1 MPHTATTPMFATTDL
16 CDAHEERLIAGEL
29 RVLHPA
35 FRAFGKRARF
45 AGPVATVRCFE
56 DNSMVRAALETPGK
70 GRVLVV
76 DGGGSLRCALLGDML
91 ATQARDQGWS
101 GVIVFGC
108 VRDSAILATLDLGV
122 MALAATPRR
131 SQRRGEGQLD
141 VPIDLAGTRCASGD
155 LVHADDDGIVLLH
168 P

>member
-1 MPHTATTPMFATTDL
+1 MSTSTSDL
-16 CDAHEERLIAGEL
+16 CDEHGDDA
-29 RVLHPA
+29 RVVPPVFRHFGGRRVFSGPA
-35 FRAFGKRARF
+35 VTIK
-45 AGPVATVRCFE
+45 CFE
-56 DNSMVRAALETPGK
+56 DNSRVKETVATPGN

-108 VRDSAILATLDLGV
+108 VRDSAILATLDLGI

-155 LVHADDDGIVLLH
+155 LVHVDDDGIVLLH